1 MKSINNVN
9 NTTIGNISNIIAK
22 SPLYDCEGGG
32 YEALGQ
38 NGNISKYLAG
48 ERKGKVYLGNAFS
61 LQMVADNAIIC
72 KVEVSPEQVP
82 VNAESII
89 GHKDTAAVV
98 STILGREVPCNRESV
113 MLTDNDVLYVA
124 QVVGGRLPEGATTI
138 PSGMEIK
145 FYRITVRT

>member
-22 SPLYDCEGGG
+22 SPLYACEGGG

-38 NGNISKYLAG
+38 NNNITKYLAG
-48 ERKGKVYLGNAFS
+48 NRKGKVYIGNAFS
-61 LQMVADNAIIC
+61 LQMVADNAIIA

-98 STILGREVPCNRESV
+98 STILGREVPCNRASV
-113 MLTDNDVLYVA
+113 MLDDEDTLYVA

-138 PSGMEIK
+138 PDRMELK

>member
-72 KVEVSPEQVP
+72 KVAVAPADIPQEAV
-82 VNAESII
+82 SII

-113 MLTDNDVLYVA
+113 MLSDEDVLYVA

-138 PSGMEIK
+138 PDGMEIK

>member
-38 NGNISKYLAG
+38 NGNVTKYLAG
-48 ERKGKVYLGNAFS
+48 ERKGKVYIGNAFS
-61 LQMVADNAIIC
+61 LQMVADNAIIA

-98 STILGREVPCNRESV
+98 STILGREVPCNRASV
-113 MLTDNDVLYVA
+113 MLSDEDVLYVA

-138 PSGMEIK
+138 PDGMELK

>member
-38 NGNISKYLAG
+38 NGNVTKYLAG
-48 ERKGKVYLGNAFS
+48 NRKGKMYLGNAFS

-98 STILGREVPCNRESV
+98 STILGRNVPCNRASV
-113 MLTDNDVLYVA
+113 MLDDEDTLYVA
-124 QVVGGRLPEGATTI
+124 QVVGGRLPEGATII
-138 PSGMEIK
+138 PDGMEIK

>member
-1 MKSINNVN
+1 MKYTNNA
-9 NTTIGNISNIIAK
+9 TIGNINTIVNKA
-22 SPLYDCEGGG
+22 PLYDCEGGG

-38 NGNISKYLAG
+38 NGNVAKYLAG
-48 ERKGKVYLGNAFS
+48 NRKGKVYLGNAFS

-98 STILGREVPCNRESV
+98 STIFGREVPCNRESV

>member
-38 NGNISKYLAG
+38 NGNVAKYLAG
-48 ERKGKVYLGNAFS
+48 NRKGKVYLGNAFS

-89 GHKDTAAVV
+89 GHKDTATVV

-113 MLTDNDVLYVA
+113 MLSDEDELYVA
-124 QVVGGRLPEGATTI
+124 QIVGGRLPEGATTI
-138 PSGMEIK
+138 PDGMEIR

>member
-1 MKSINNVN
+1 MKYTNNA
-9 NTTIGNISNIIAK
+9 TIGNINTIVNKA
-22 SPLYDCEGGG
+22 PLYDCEGGG

-38 NGNISKYLAG
+38 NGNVAKYLAG
-48 ERKGKVYLGNAFS
+48 NRKGKVYLGNAFS

-138 PSGMEIK
+138 PDGMELK

>member
-38 NGNISKYLAG
+38 NGNVTKYLAG
-48 ERKGKVYLGNAFS
+48 NRKGKMYLGNAFS

-72 KVEVSPEQVP
+72 KVEVAPEEIP
-82 VNAESII
+82 AEAVSII
-89 GHKDTAAVV
+89 GHADTAAVV
-98 STILGREVPCNRESV
+98 STILGRDVPCNRASV
-113 MLTDNDVLYVA
+113 MLSDEDVLYVA

-138 PSGMEIK
+138 PDGMELK

>member
-38 NGNISKYLAG
+38 NGNVTKYLAG
-48 ERKGKVYLGNAFS
+48 NRKGKVYLGNAFS

>member
-1 MKSINNVN
+1 MKYTNNA
-9 NTTIGNISNIIAK
+9 TIGNINTIVNKA
-22 SPLYDCEGGG
+22 PLYDCEGGG

-38 NGNISKYLAG
+38 NGNVAKYLAG
-48 ERKGKVYLGNAFS
+48 NRKGKVYLGNAFS

-113 MLTDNDVLYVA
+113 MLSDEDVLYVA

-138 PSGMEIK
+138 PDGMEIR

>member
-38 NGNISKYLAG
+38 NGNVAKYLAG
-48 ERKGKVYLGNAFS
+48 NRKGKVYLGNAFS

-113 MLTDNDVLYVA
+113 MLTDNDVFYVA

>member
-48 ERKGKVYLGNAFS
+48 NRKGKVYLGNAFS

-98 STILGREVPCNRESV
+98 STILGRDVPCNRASV
-113 MLTDNDVLYVA
+113 MLSDEDVLYVA

-138 PSGMEIK
+138 PDGMELK

>member
-1 MKSINNVN
+1 MKYTNNVN
-9 NTTIGNISNIIAK
+9 NTIIGNISNIIAK

-48 ERKGKVYLGNAFS
+48 DRKGKVYIGNAFS
-61 LQMVADNAIIC
+61 LQMVADNAIIA
-72 KVEVSPEQVP
+72 KVEVSPEEIPQEAV
-82 VNAESII
+82 SII

-113 MLTDNDVLYVA
+113 MLSDEDVLYVA
-124 QVVGGRLPEGATTI
+124 QIVGGRLPEGATTI
-138 PSGMEIK
+138 PDGMEIR

>member
-1 MKSINNVN
+1 MKNGNINN
-9 NTTIGNISNIIAK
+9 TIIGNINTIIAK
-22 SPLYDCEGGG
+22 APLYDCEGGG

-38 NGNISKYLAG
+38 NGNVTKYLAG
-48 ERKGKVYLGNAFS
+48 NRKGKMYLGNAFS

>member
-9 NTTIGNISNIIAK
+9 NTTIGNISNIIVKA
-22 SPLYDCEGGG
+22 PLYDCEGGG

-38 NGNISKYLAG
+38 NGNVTKYLAG
-48 ERKGKVYLGNAFS
+48 NRKGKVYLGNAFS

-98 STILGREVPCNRESV
+98 STILGREVPCNRASV
-113 MLTDNDVLYVA
+113 MLSDEDVLYVA

>member
-38 NGNISKYLAG
+38 NGNVTKYLAG
-48 ERKGKVYLGNAFS
+48 ERKGKVFIGNAFS

-72 KVEVSPEQVP
+72 KVEVSGEEIPA
-82 VNAESII
+82 NALSCI
-89 GHKDTAAVV
+89 GHADTAAVV
-98 STILGREVPCNRESV
+98 GNMLNRKIEVNRMSIT
-113 MLTDNDVLYVA
+113 LTDNDVLYVA

-138 PSGMEIK
+138 PDGMEIK

>member
-1 MKSINNVN
+1 MKYTNNA
-9 NTTIGNISNIIAK
+9 TIGNINTIVNKA
-22 SPLYDCEGGG
+22 PLYDCEGGG

-38 NGNISKYLAG
+38 NGNVTKYLAG
-48 ERKGKVYLGNAFS
+48 ERKGKVFIGNAFS

-98 STILGREVPCNRESV
+98 STILGREVPCNRASV
-113 MLTDNDVLYVA
+113 MLSDEDELYVA
-124 QVVGGRLPEGATTI
+124 QIVGGRLPEGATTI

>member
-9 NTTIGNISNIIAK
+9 NTTIGNINTIIAK
-22 SPLYDCEGGG
+22 APLYDCEGGG

-38 NGNISKYLAG
+38 NGNVAKYLAG
-48 ERKGKVYLGNAFS
+48 NRKGKVYLGNAFS